1 MEAPSSEFTRDQME
15 TLTQFGSYQIVRK
28 IGAGGMADVYE
39 AVRVGLENFQ
49 TRVALKCIQP
59 AMTRDDRFVKM
70 FVNEAHLGSQLHHP
84 NIIQIQDF
92 NKFQDTYYIAM
103 EYVEGVDLSRIIK
116 RLAARGLGFPATVV
130 IDLSLQALAGLGHA
144 HEARRLDGSP
154 MNIIHRD
161 VKPSNFLITASG
173 MVKVGDFGIAK
184 AANSTHNLSLTGDAL
199 KGTINYM
206 SPEQID
212 GAVLTPASD
221 LFGVVAIIFEM
232 LTLRSLFDGPTM
244 SSILLKI
251 AMVNIE
257 SDMNLVANRYPIF
270 VPLLRKGLARD
281 PRDRY
286 QNASAMAADLRR
298 LREELGDGLSLR
310 EFLAMHLE
318 LFAPYGTQPGEQDE
332 QDEALSM
339 AVTPADG
346 SQRPNLSAD
355 MGMDASVY
363 DHFSPDSSPD
373 IYFSPHE
380 KTPPLQM
387 GGLSE
392 QALNTTGSFRLP
404 QAPAS
409 VPAAPSWTMD
419 MGSVAQDLLAGED
432 PMDAEPEADAFSSMP
447 THAMPGRATSQP
459 VKAPEPLE
467 APPKRSIM
475 PWVIAVAILV
485 GIVVAV
491 ALPRMGILNTP
502 AGTGV
507 AATTGGG
514 SADPGQ
520 NPAQEPSQSAAAT
533 GSGTAGTEAPA
544 MTQAGQL
551 SISSTP
557 PNAHIAINGQPL
569 AALTPT
575 NIPLAPDQHS
585 VQVTLSLPGYKPFTQ
600 ELAYQKGQNLSI
612 GPTLVP
618 ASASLTLT
626 STPVGARIFID
637 QKSTGQVTPVTI
649 DNLPLDR
656 PVRVALRLAG
666 YSLFVQELTLA
677 YDKPNKLEVS
687 LEKGSEHSERP
698 PVTPVQGS
706 NAPQPPVA
714 TPKPEPVRPPRPVD
728 PPDQE
733 TRPATTGAAALVLNT
748 IPDDAEVYVDGS
760 RKGQVPQSVKI
771 GSGSHRIEFRAYSSG
786 KRKEISV
793 TLSPGEEK
801 RVVWNIEE
809 DKVLTRS
816 TPSN

>member
-1 MEAPSSEFTRDQME
+1 
-15 TLTQFGSYQIVRK
+15 
-28 IGAGGMADVYE
+28 
-39 AVRVGLENFQ
+39 
-49 TRVALKCIQP
+49 
-59 AMTRDDRFVKM
+59 
-70 FVNEAHLGSQLHHP
+70 
-84 NIIQIQDF
+84 
-92 NKFQDTYYIAM
+92 
-103 EYVEGVDLSRIIK
+103 
-116 RLAARGLGFPATVV
+116 
-130 IDLSLQALAGLGHA
+130 
-144 HEARRLDGSP
+144 
-154 MNIIHRD
+154 
-161 VKPSNFLITASG
+161 
-173 MVKVGDFGIAK
+173 
-184 AANSTHNLSLTGDAL
+184 
-199 KGTINYM
+199 
-206 SPEQID
+206 
-212 GAVLTPASD
+212 
-221 LFGVVAIIFEM
+221 
-232 LTLRSLFDGPTM
+232 
-244 SSILLKI
+244 
-251 AMVNIE
+251 
-257 SDMNLVANRYPIF
+257 
-270 VPLLRKGLARD
+270 
-281 PRDRY
+281 
-286 QNASAMAADLRR
+286 
-298 LREELGDGLSLR
+298 
-310 EFLAMHLE
+310 
-318 LFAPYGTQPGEQDE
+318 
-332 QDEALSM
+332 
-339 AVTPADG
+339 
-346 SQRPNLSAD
+346 
-355 MGMDASVY
+355 
-363 DHFSPDSSPD
+363 
-373 IYFSPHE
+373 
-380 KTPPLQM
+380 
-387 GGLSE
+387 
-392 QALNTTGSFRLP
+392 
-404 QAPAS
+404 
-409 VPAAPSWTMD
+409 
-419 MGSVAQDLLAGED
+419 
-432 PMDAEPEADAFSSMP
+432 
-447 THAMPGRATSQP
+447 
-459 VKAPEPLE
+459 
-467 APPKRSIM
+467 
-475 PWVIAVAILV
+475 
-485 GIVVAV
+485 
-491 ALPRMGILNTP
+491 
-502 AGTGV
+502 
-507 AATTGGG
+507 
-514 SADPGQ
+514 
-520 NPAQEPSQSAAAT
+520 
-533 GSGTAGTEAPA
+533 